1 MSSQLVAVIIAVPA
15 ALAIAIFFWS
25 LDRVRRERRTAPST
39 QAAPRATPREL
50 VERLLKPA
58 AETLNQRRTVQ
69 GKPTLADLFAGRSQL
84 VVQHFM
90 FAPDWTEGCKSCSFW
105 AGGFERMIPHLAARD
120 TTLVAISRA
129 PLQKLNAFKARMGW
143 TFDWLSSSD
152 TDFNY
157 DYAVSFKPEEIKSGA
172 KVYNFGTSGFGVEE
186 APGISVFYRDEAGT
200 IFHTYSCFARGL
212 DMMNAAY
219 HYLDLTPLGRHEEG
233 LPYPMDWVRLR
244 DQYTP
249 APVQASCCHR

>member
-1 MSSQLVAVIIAVPA
+1 MQPHKIVSRQEWLEARKAH
-15 ALAIAIFFWS
+15 LAHEKEFTRAR
-25 LDRVRRERRTAPST
+25 DRLSAERRALPWVEVDKAYGFDTADG
-39 QAAPRATPREL
+39 R
-50 VERLLKPA
+50 K
-58 AETLNQRRTVQ
+58 
-69 GKPTLADLFAGRSQL
+69 TLAELFKGRRQL

-90 FAPDWTEGCKSCSFW
+90 FAPEWNAGCKSCSFW
-105 AGGFERMIPHLAARD
+105 ADGFERMIPHLTARD

-129 PLQKLNAFKARMGW
+129 PLEKLLAFGKRMGW
-143 TFDWLSSSD
+143 TFDWVSSAD
-152 TDFNY
+152 DDFNF
-157 DYAVSFKPEEIKSGA
+157 DYAVSFTSDEIKSGA

-186 APGISVFYRDEAGT
+186 APGISVFIRDEEGR

-244 DQYTP
+244 DEYGP
-249 APVQASCCHR
+249 APAASCCAS